1 MLSAAFPHAN
11 LVRWFSIMLGR
22 VSFAALA
29 FGRVSEPKLQPG
41 ESPSVLTHLRHSSC
55 VGPGCIKSFALTWLD
70 RRLTETLGDLIQKPL
85 WIPSRP
91 SCGAMTRIYNRLNLF
106 EVRFDSWQQS
116 LGLVPFEAS
125 GGVGVQTVLQLRG
138 CFIRQVAHL
147 PILSMQLAHNHHT
160 RFQETA
166 SGLQNL
172 ESLRQSSLRALFQS
186 SVKAI
191 DLLISSDAK
200 DSLSSGSYR
209 VFYAFNSLL
218 VLAALHTLPPTS
230 SLDFNAR
237 GLEGRSLSEELHQA
251 RLAIHRLACVR
262 ATPWAD
268 KALRTADAV
277 LARLGLR
284 TPVRDDANDP
294 TEQPSTSVAYG
305 ETGALGRDEG
315 GQTYA
320 ETVPL
325 GAFTEQHHLD
335 GEADQATISPTAPLP
350 PDFDLLAWLETLSS
364 PSAQPSFALIPTT
377 DQPQATTPTTQAR
390 GRRQASIGAA
400 AASPRTWNSFLM
412 QQWQ

>member
-1 MLSAAFPHAN
+1 
-11 LVRWFSIMLGR
+11 
-22 VSFAALA
+22 
-29 FGRVSEPKLQPG
+29 
-41 ESPSVLTHLRHSSC
+41 
-55 VGPGCIKSFALTWLD
+55 
-70 RRLTETLGDLIQKPL
+70 
-85 WIPSRP
+85 
-91 SCGAMTRIYNRLNLF
+91 MTRIYNRLNLF

-147 PILSMQLAHNHHT
+147 PILSMQLAHNHHN

-166 SGLQNL
+166 GGLQNL

-186 SVKAI
+186 SAKAI

-218 VLAALHTLPPTS
+218 VLAALRTLPPTS
-230 SLDFNAR
+230 TLDFNSR
-237 GLEGRSLSEELHQA
+237 GLAGRSLSEELHQA
-251 RLAIHRLACVR
+251 RLAIHRLASVR

-284 TPVRDDANDP
+284 SQVREEANDP
-294 TEQPSTSVAYG
+294 SEQPSTSVTYG
-305 ETGALGRDEG
+305 DTGALGRDEDD
-315 GQTYA
+315 QTYA
-320 ETVPL
+320 QTVPL
-325 GAFTEQHHLD
+325 DAFTEQRHLG
-335 GEADQATISPTAPLP
+335 GEADHAAMSPMAPLP
-350 PDFDLLAWLETLSS
+350 QDFDLLAWLETLSS
-364 PSAQPSFALIPTT
+364 PGAQPRLGLIPTT
-377 DQPQATTPTTQAR
+377 DQPQATAQRTPATQAR
-390 GRRQASIGAA
+390 GRQQASSGAV